1 MSKIEELFN
10 DYYKESDETV
20 DTPDKISK
28 IREYEF
34 FIKCKL
40 KEYELT
46 PQDVFDKLPQDFK
59 ALYTSFKINQI
70 RNYKSLFDIFNG
82 SYASCDFNE
91 SYVKLVNKIMNFG
104 ITYPDYTASDYEFF
118 GEYRMKNSN
127 DSTLIDNGIN
137 FKRISLT
144 MENLF
149 DEMNKNFN
157 VCVIERAGE
166 FMAKLIK
173 IRPFELENV
182 NTCKFIINCFLIKN
196 GLLPITYSAKS
207 DLSFVLAYSRFLLT
221 GDYTDLAYYLYS
233 EMEDFWGDFEQNYFD
248 DDDELPL

>member
-59 ALYTSFKINQI
+59 ALYTSFQIGANYGCISDFYENGYLENVNMPLNKINQI

-127 DSTLIDNGIN
+127 DSTIIDNGIN
-137 FKRISLT
+137 F
-144 MENLF
+144 
-149 DEMNKNFN
+149 
-157 VCVIERAGE
+157 
-166 FMAKLIK
+166 
-173 IRPFELENV
+173 
-182 NTCKFIINCFLIKN
+182 
-196 GLLPITYSAKS
+196 
-207 DLSFVLAYSRFLLT
+207 
-221 GDYTDLAYYLYS
+221 
-233 EMEDFWGDFEQNYFD
+233 
-248 DDDELPL
+248 

>member
-1 MSKIEELFN
+1 MLLAI
-10 DYYKESDETV
+10 
-20 DTPDKISK
+20 
-28 IREYEF
+28 
-34 FIKCKL
+34 
-40 KEYELT
+40 
-46 PQDVFDKLPQDFK
+46 FK
-59 ALYTSFKINQI
+59 
-70 RNYKSLFDIFNG
+70 
-82 SYASCDFNE
+82 E
-91 SYVKLVNKIMNFG
+91 SYVKLVNKTLNFG
-104 ITYPDYTASDYEFF
+104 ITYPDYTANDYEFF
-118 GEYRMKNSN
+118 GDYRMKNSN

-137 FKRISLT
+137 FKRIPLA

-157 VCVIERAGE
+157 VCVIKRAGE
-166 FMAKLIK
+166 FMGKLIK

-182 NTCKFIINCFLIKN
+182 NVCKFIINCFLIKN

-207 DLSFVLAYSRFLLT
+207 DLSFVLAYSRFSLT